1 MPRCAYLV
9 TPLLLLVLVA
19 VPRINSA
26 SPETDL
32 EQQFAHTVR
41 PFLVTYCTGCHSG
54 ATPTASFDLQ
64 QFYTGASVVHDYSY
78 WALALAKLYAK
89 EAPAQSHEA
98 AARRGPPAG
107 DRLDWRA
114 AQK

>member
-1 MPRCAYLV
+1 MPRCAYLA

-64 QFYTGASVVHDYSY
+64 QFSTFASVVHDYSH
-78 WALALAKLYAK
+78 WALVMEKLSAK
-89 EAPAQSHEA
+89 ETPPQAHEA
-98 AARRGPPAG
+98 AVRRGPPAG